1 MAIKKNRIEGGVWC
15 EKKTTAVYDGKIKH
29 CNSFLLYQ
37 SKLQKKMDRYCVC
50 QEAEASCVLHS

>member
-15 EKKTTAVYDGKIKH
+15 EKKTTVVYDGKIKH

-37 SKLQKKMDRYCVC
+37 SKLQKKNG
-50 QEAEASCVLHS
+50 